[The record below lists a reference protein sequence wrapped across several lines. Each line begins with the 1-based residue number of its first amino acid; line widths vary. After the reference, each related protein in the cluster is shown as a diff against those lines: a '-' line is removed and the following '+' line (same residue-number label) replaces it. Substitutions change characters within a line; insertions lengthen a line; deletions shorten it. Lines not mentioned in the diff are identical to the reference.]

1 MSLSSAAEHLGERL
15 RACGHVRI
23 FTHDD
28 ADGIAGAA
36 ILCQALARAGI
47 GFHVSVRDRIVS
59 EDVRGEENV
68 LLCDLGAAHEDLPEE
83 TMVIDHHLPFFT
95 GPWHVNPRLEEED
108 GETSCS
114 AAGMAYC
121 VAQELGDNRD
131 LAGLAITGMIG
142 DRQTC
147 TGTNRDICNDGMA
160 AGTIV
165 PRRGL
170 RLPGRNPAEQLVL
183 AVDPYIEGISG
194 EEASVSSLLAEC
206 TPEKSPDSECLISR
220 LVLEMAPTAPA
231 EAMEALYGDR
241 YELGREIIHDAHAL
255 AAVLDACGKSG
266 KGGLGISL
274 CLRSTAGIEEA
285 WEIARAYRL
294 TVIGGIRS
302 ALRVSDTAPFFET
315 ENPGITGAV
324 ADAIAYSRMHTAPV
338 VVMARSEDAFTV
350 SARCPAGINT
360 DLGSLLHRIAR
371 ECGGEG
377 GGHGTRAGA
386 RVPAEQI
393 DRFKNG
399 ILEALAS

>member
-23 FTHDD
+23 YTHDD

-47 GFHVSVRDRIVS
+47 GFCVSVRDRIVP

-68 LLCDLGAAHEDLPEE
+68 LLCDLGAALEDLPEE
-83 TMVIDHHLPFFT
+83 TMVIDHHLPHFA
-95 GPWHVNPRLEEED
+95 GPWHVNPRLEGED
-108 GETSCS
+108 GETGCS
-114 AAGMAYC
+114 AAGMAYR

-170 RLPGRNPAEQLVL
+170 RLPGRDAAEQLIL

-194 EEASVSSLLAEC
+194 EETSVSSLLAGC
-206 TPEKSPDSECLISR
+206 TTEESTDSECLISR
-220 LVLEMAPTAPA
+220 LVLEMAPAAPA

-241 YELGREIIHDAHAL
+241 YELGREIIHDAHTL

-266 KGGLGISL
+266 KGGLAIAL
-274 CLRSTAGIEEA
+274 CLRSSTGLQEA
-285 WEIARAYRL
+285 WEIARAYRH
-294 TVIGGIRS
+294 TVIGAVRS
-302 ALRVSDTAPFFET
+302 VRRVSDTAPFFET
-315 ENPGITGAV
+315 ENASMTGAV
-324 ADAIAYSRMHTAPV
+324 ADAIAYSQMHTAPV
-338 VVMARSEDAFTV
+338 VVMACTGDTCTV
-350 SARCPAGINT
+350 SARRPAGIDT

-377 GGHGTRAGA
+377 GGHAARAGA
-386 RVPAEQI
+386 RVPAEQTG
-393 DRFKNG
+393 RFQNG
-399 ILEALAS
+399 ILEALTS